1 MREKDKN
8 ISVEMLAER
17 AKELECLYL
26 IDKALTKE
34 SISDMLLEIVD
45 VTTTGFRYVDA
56 CVVTVCLDNKVYS
69 KKNQL
74 HDGHEI
80 RADIKVN
87 DKVRWYIKAS
97 YPCDIAYKGESAF
110 LIQETKLLNAIADR
124 ISQNIFQRQFVTL

>member
-1 MREKDKN
+1 MEGKNKD
-8 ISVEMLAER
+8 ISFEILTER

-56 CVVTVCLDNKVYS
+56 CVVMVCLDNKVYS
-69 KKNQL
+69 KKNRL

-80 RADIKVN
+80 NGIVN
-87 DKVRWYIKAS
+87 
-97 YPCDIAYKGESAF
+97 
-110 LIQETKLLNAIADR
+110 
-124 ISQNIFQRQFVTL
+124 ISSVSKHPKCI